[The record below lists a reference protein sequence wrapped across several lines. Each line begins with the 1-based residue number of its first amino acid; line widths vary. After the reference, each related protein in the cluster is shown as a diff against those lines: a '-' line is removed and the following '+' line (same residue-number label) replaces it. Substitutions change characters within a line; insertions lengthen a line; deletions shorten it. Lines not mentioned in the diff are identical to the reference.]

1 MARPSVWRGRLPRQ
15 RCSMPVMPAAVPA
28 TVMTP
33 VVIMIAPIAVVPV
46 TVVPVAI
53 AIPAG
58 GHNHG
63 RRPVHRCRAIVDRRR
78 WSHVHGERNADGNA
92 DVRVSHCGTGGGQ
105 SDQARSKQY
114 QWSFHVFSLSRQR
127 RGGVVIWFHC
137 TNGPCAEVKPGFQRC
152 NNRLRGNFGI
162 VPARWRGPAIW
173 LWWCWGRLTVSVD
186 MATTVKLAR
195 RMACYGRGSWPR
207 YACSRATCR

>member
-1 MARPSVWRGRLPRQ
+1 MAVVLAAMPTAVVTPAIVISPIPIVPV
-15 RCSMPVMPAAVPA
+15 PVMP
-28 TVMTP
+28 
-33 VVIMIAPIAVVPV
+33 IAVA
-46 TVVPVAI
+46 T
-53 AIPAG
+53 IPAG
-58 GHNHG
+58 GHYHG
-63 RRPVHRCRAIVDRRR
+63 RRCVHGRRTIVDRRR
-78 WSHVHGERNADGNA
+78 RSHVYRQRNADGNA
-92 DVRVSHCGTGGGQ
+92 NVGVRHRGTGCGQ
-105 SDQARSKQY
+105 RDQARSKQY

-127 RGGVVIWFHC
+127 RGGAVIWFHC

-152 NNRLRGNFGI
+152 NNRLRGNFGV